1 MTLCKAPRHPLL
13 ENPLQFCST
22 TDCTHRLSLLYLST
36 LCSPQVTGC
45 PQAPPN
51 RPPGLSLVYATD
63 PSLGVRPSYI
73 FHQEAFPTPS
83 ICTQAFSNGLPRR
96 EPHVLTRPP
105 PLARLPA
112 GSLQSAPIHPPV
124 LAVSQRSLG
133 FHPRPGPSSLSTQVL
148 GSARSEPSEQPL
160 PAQRTGTRS
169 PGPAPPYGPLRLP
182 PASRPPYPVQQPLG
196 SGRLRNG
203 PGLLPWLQMAA
214 GRWSQGVPQE
224 LAAPG
229 KGREDQGKEKRVKGR
244 AVGAGRLGLR
254 ETAPARNTGRDEGSQ
269 VLMVRFPSPNPAA
282 CFTPSAPI
290 APYANKSPKME
301 CGMFIE

>member
-1 MTLCKAPRHPLL
+1 MK
-13 ENPLQFCST
+13 N
-22 TDCTHRLSLLYLST
+22 LSDSVPPPTVRTGSLYLSA
-36 LCSPQVTGC
+36 LCPPQVTGC

-51 RPPGLSLVYATD
+51 RPPGLSLVHATD
-63 PSLGVRPSYI
+63 PSLGVSPSYI

-83 ICTQAFSNGLPRR
+83 ICTQAFSNGLSRW

-133 FHPRPGPSSLSTQVL
+133 FHQRPGPSGLSTQVL
-148 GSARSEPSEQPL
+148 GSAPSEPSEQPL

-214 GRWSQGVPQE
+214 GRWPQGIPQE

-229 KGREDQGKEKRVKGR
+229 KGREDQGKEKRVQGR
-244 AVGAGRLGLR
+244 AVGAG
-254 ETAPARNTGRDEGSQ
+254 APGPSGNGSGQ
-269 VLMVRFPSPNPAA
+269 KHRPR
-282 CFTPSAPI
+282 
-290 APYANKSPKME
+290 
-301 CGMFIE
+301 